1 MMKIELKEIT
11 IRDLTEG
18 YKDSIDEGVTAF
30 GGNLDVRPKYQ
41 REFIYK
47 EEQRNAVI
55 ASVRKGFPLNT
66 MYWSVQG
73 NNKFEIID
81 GQQRTISICQ
91 YVNSDFAYEKL
102 YFHNLQQDQQEQIL
116 DYKVMVYHCSG
127 KDSER
132 LEWFKI
138 INIAGMKLTDQ
149 ELRNAVY
156 AGSWLTEAK
165 KYFSKRSCPAYNLA
179 SDYLAGSSIRQ
190 EYLETAIKWISNGQ
204 IENYMSKHQKEVNT
218 GELWLYFQKVI
229 NWVKVIFPNYRKEMK
244 GVSYGF
250 LYNDLKDEKFDSK
263 ELEEEIKIL
272 MEDRDVTK
280 NSGIYPYVLTRD
292 ERHLNLRAFD
302 DNHKRAAY
310 ERQKGICAICKEHFE
325 LKDMEA
331 DHITPWS
338 KQGKTVDEN
347 CQMLCKD
354 CNRKKTNK

>member
-1 MMKIELKEIT
+1 MEIELKEIT
-11 IRDLTEG
+11 IRDLAEG

-47 EEQRNAVI
+47 EQQRNAVI

-66 MYWSVQG
+66 MYWSVQA

-91 YVNSDFAYEKL
+91 YVNSEFAYENL
-102 YFHNLQQDQQEQIL
+102 YFHNLQSDQQKQIL
-116 DYKVMVYHCSG
+116 DYKVMVYHCAG
-127 KDSER
+127 EDSER

-138 INIAGMKLTDQ
+138 INIAGLKLTDQ

-156 AGSWLTEAK
+156 AGSWLTDAK
-165 KYFSKRSCPAYNLA
+165 RYFSKRSCPAYNIA
-179 SDYLAGSSIRQ
+179 GDYLAGSSIRQ

-204 IENYMSKHQKEVNT
+204 IENYMSKHQKEVNAN
-218 GELWLYFQKVI
+218 ELWLYFQKVI
-229 NWVKVIFPNYRKEMK
+229 DWVKVIFPDYRKEMK
-244 GVSYGF
+244 GVPYGF
-250 LYNDLKDEKFDSK
+250 LYNDLKDEKFDSNK
-263 ELEEEIKIL
+263 LEKEIKTL

-292 ERHLNLRAFD
+292 EKHLNLRAFD
-302 DNHKRAAY
+302 DKQKRESY
-310 ERQKGICAICKEHFE
+310 ERQKGICTICKEHFE
-325 LKDMEA
+325 LKEMEA

-347 CQMLCKD
+347 CQMLCQA
-354 CNRKKTNK
+354 CNRRKAGI

>member
-1 MMKIELKEIT
+1 MKIELKEIT
-11 IRDLTEG
+11 IRDLTAG
-18 YKDSIDEGVTAF
+18 YKDSIEDGVTAF

-47 EEQRNAVI
+47 EKQRDAVI
-55 ASVRKGFPLNT
+55 ASVQKDFPLNT

-91 YVNSDFAYEKL
+91 YVNGDFAYDKL
-102 YFHNLQQDQQEQIL
+102 YFHNLQDDQQEQIL

-138 INIAGMKLTDQ
+138 INIAGEKLTDQ

-156 AGSWLTEAK
+156 AGSWLTDAK
-165 KYFSKRSCPAYNLA
+165 RYFSKQSCPAYNIA
-179 SDYLAGSSIRQ
+179 NVYLTGSSIRQ

-204 IENYMSKHQKEVNT
+204 IEKYMSSHQREVNAN
-218 GELWLYFQKVI
+218 ELWLYFQEVI
-229 NWVKVIFPNYRKEMK
+229 NWVKIIFPHYRKEMK
-244 GVSYGF
+244 GVPYGS
-250 LYNDLKDEKFDSK
+250 LYNDFKDKKYDAN
-263 ELEEEIKIL
+263 ELEKEIKTL

-280 NSGIYPYVLTRD
+280 KSGIYQYVLTRD
-292 ERHLNLRAFD
+292 SKYLSLRAFD
-302 DNHKRAAY
+302 DKQKREAFENQA
-310 ERQKGICAICKEHFE
+310 GICVICKKEFKLE
-325 LKDMEA
+325 EMEA

-338 KQGKTVDEN
+338 KGGKTIDEN
-347 CQMLCKD
+347 CQMLCKA
-354 CNRKKTNK
+354 CNRSKAGS